1 MPSLA
6 AATPVLGV
14 LGASGGLGAS
24 TLATALAVAATRDL
38 TASGLPAAVAVDGAL
53 GGGGLDTTACA
64 EHQPGLRWPDLA
76 DVRGEVCGADLV
88 AELPR
93 CAGGARVLAAAPG
106 APPPQE
112 VVSSVVQAV
121 RAVAGLVVVD
131 LPGTGSAG
139 AEPGG
144 GGAAEPLLD
153 ACDAVLLLAGVTPR
167 HLADAVATRT
177 RLAARLPDGAVLLV
191 VRGGPR
197 SRDLATAMADHLGL
211 ALAGCWRDDRSVVLD
226 AERGRAPG
234 ERPRSGLASLSGRLL
249 ERMAHHR
256 WAA

>member
-1 MPSLA
+1 MPTLA

-24 TLATALAVAATRDL
+24 TLAAALAVAATREL
-38 TASGLPAAVAVDGAL
+38 AASGLPAAVAVDGAL
-53 GGGGLDTTACA
+53 GGGGLDTTACV

-76 DVRGEVCGADLV
+76 GVRGEVCGADLV

-106 APPPQE
+106 APPPQG

-131 LPGTGSAG
+131 LAGAG

-144 GGAAEPLLD
+144 DGATEPLLD
-153 ACDAVLLLAGVTPR
+153 ACDAVLLLVGSTPR
-167 HLADAVATRT
+167 HLADAVAART
-177 RLAARLPDGAVLLV
+177 HLAARLPDGAVLLV
-191 VRGGPR
+191 VRGGSR
-197 SRDLATAMADHLGL
+197 SRGLATAMADHLGL
-211 ALAGCWRDDRSVVLD
+211 ALAGCWRDDRRVVLD

-234 ERPRSGLASLSGRLL
+234 EGPRSGLASLSGRLL

-256 WAA
+256 RAA

>member
-1 MPSLA
+1 MPIPS

-24 TLATALAVAATRDL
+24 TLATALAVAATREL
-38 TASGLPAAVAVDGAL
+38 AASGLPPAVAVDGAL
-53 GGGGLDTTACA
+53 GGGGLDTTACV
-64 EHQPGLRWPDLA
+64 EHLPGLRWPDLA
-76 DVRGEVCGADLV
+76 GVRGEVCGADLV

-112 VVSSVVQAV
+112 VLSSVVRAV

-131 LPGTGSAG
+131 LPGAG
-139 AEPGG
+139 PEPGG
-144 GGAAEPLLD
+144 EGATEPLLD

-167 HLADAVATRT
+167 HLADAVATRS
-177 RLAARLPDGAVLLV
+177 RLAARLPDGSVLLV

-211 ALAGCWRDDRSVVLD
+211 ALAGFWRDDRRVVLD

-234 ERPRSGLASLSGRLL
+234 DGPRSGLASLSGRLL
-249 ERMAHHR
+249 ERVAHHR
-256 WAA
+256 RAD

>member
-1 MPSLA
+1 MPTLA

-24 TLATALAVAATRDL
+24 TLAAALAVAATREL
-38 TASGLPAAVAVDGAL
+38 AASGLPPAVAVDGAL
-53 GGGGLDTTACA
+53 GGGGLDTTACV
-64 EHQPGLRWPDLA
+64 EHLPGLRWPDLA
-76 DVRGEVCGADLV
+76 GVRGEVCGADVV

-121 RAVAGLVVVD
+121 RAAAGLVVVD
-131 LPGTGSAG
+131 LPGA
-139 AEPGG
+139 APEPGG
-144 GGAAEPLLD
+144 DGATEPLLD

-177 RLAARLPDGAVLLV
+177 RLAARLPAGSVLLV

-197 SRDLATAMADHLGL
+197 SRGVATAMADHLGL
-211 ALAGCWRDDRSVVLD
+211 ALAGCWRDDRRVVLD

-234 ERPRSGLASLSGRLL
+234 DGPRSGLASLSGLLL
-249 ERMAHHR
+249 ERVAHHR
-256 WAA
+256 RAA